1 MMSRSLL
8 PIAVAALV
16 GGAATP
22 AAATPAA
29 AAPQQ
34 NHDSYSHSRAQTQ
47 AQPKAPVKVAAKSKA
62 RREKTAARIAKSN
75 AELAERIKQ
84 VKTAPPNGSPV
95 SASGPGSPSSP
106 AYNVGGAGVFASKLE
121 LEPYDRSSK
130 TSFALFL
137 T

>member
-47 AQPKAPVKVAAKSKA
+47 AQPKAPVKVAAKSK
-62 RREKTAARIAKSN
+62 TPVKS
-75 AELAERIKQ
+75 
-84 VKTAPPNGSPV
+84 
-95 SASGPGSPSSP
+95 SASKGLTRHQAACRARYRSYDIRTDT
-106 AYNVGGAGVFASKLE
+106 YNTGKRRLRCT
-121 LEPYDRSSK
+121 L
-130 TSFALFL
+130 
-137 T
+137 

>member
-62 RREKTAARIAKSN
+62 P
-75 AELAERIKQ
+75 
-84 VKTAPPNGSPV
+84 VKL
-95 SASGPGSPSSP
+95 SASKGLTRHQAACRARYRSYDIRSDT
-106 AYNVGGAGVFASKLE
+106 YNTGKRRLRCKL
-121 LEPYDRSSK
+121 
-130 TSFALFL
+130 
-137 T
+137 